1 MYLPA
6 DRTSAIPDVTTSFLL
21 KGNSKDGVGGWSS
34 LIGVVTAICGNILI
48 SFALN
53 TQRYAHLRLSRDQE
67 AEDQEKRRAKK
78 RKATNRGY
86 GTQEQIA
93 ELRADQNAA
102 PERNGY
108 TLERPEESA
117 ETQPLIPKLDSKQ
130 APDSLAETEEED
142 CNDEENAKSKS
153 YLKSPIWW
161 VGITLM
167 VLGETGNFLA
177 YGFAPASIV
186 SPLGV
191 VALISNCIIA
201 PLLLGEKF
209 RWRDGLGV
217 LIAIGGCVVVVL
229 SASDSNPK
237 LSPDKIWR
245 LVTTWEFET
254 YLGITISLIIVL
266 MAASNKYGHKSILID
281 LGLVGLFGGYT
292 ALSTKGV
299 ASLLTYTIWR
309 VVTFPITYLLL
320 AVLIFTAVMQI
331 KYVNRALQNF
341 NSTMVIPTQFV
352 LFTLSVIIGSA
363 ILYRDFER
371 EQTEDAIKFVSGCA
385 LTFFGVWC
393 ITSGRKSNEQD
404 DDDDQGE
411 DDEDAIGLIDEERT
425 MPDVREINGDSTN
438 RQASFA
444 AGSTTGSLSRRYSLP
459 RYHEHTL
466 AAGSLSRTEIR
477 TSDMDAAAESTPS
490 VPLDFDAKPLTDELA
505 DVPKGISSAVHTADA
520 APLYDTASK
529 DSHKKPPMHATTSEP
544 VVPRTPNFSSSL
556 RPTTP
561 MSRTPSTPMGPGATS
576 QARDSPERN
585 AQLLNPNSARKLISR
600 QSFVGLMP
608 GPLTSPLSGSLA
620 AIVADEVRRGL
631 DKSPL
636 GSLKR
641 RKTPSAGQR
650 PSDLN
655 KPGAGSTLKRHSIA
669 SGSVDFDSEE
679 AAQLRQAT
687 GSPPD
692 GRVRSLSATV
702 SEAVGSGSSQRQKM
716 LGAQEQRRQRSHESA
731 VEEVSASQ
739 ELDPAHRPR

>member
-1 MYLPA
+1 MSLPA
-6 DRTSAIPDVTTSFLL
+6 DAAAAIPDVTTSFVFN
-21 KGNSKDGVGGWSS
+21 KGSSKDGTGGWSS

-67 AEDQEKRRAKK
+67 AQEQEKRRAKK

-86 GTQEQIA
+86 GTEEQIA
-93 ELRADQNAA
+93 EARAQ
-102 PERNGY
+102 RNGRPARDAY
-108 TLERPEESA
+108 TLQQPDESA
-117 ETQPLIPKLDSKQ
+117 ETQPLIPRLHSKHSDSPA
-130 APDSLAETEEED
+130 APVDDED
-142 CNDEENAKSKS
+142 NGQHHAKSKS

-161 VGITLM
+161 LGITLM
-167 VLGETGNFLA
+167 TLGETGNFLA

-209 RWRDGLGV
+209 RWRDALGV
-217 LIAIGGCVVVVL
+217 LIATGGCVVVVL

-245 LVTTWEFET
+245 LVTAWEFET
-254 YLGITISLIIVL
+254 YLGITIFLIVVL

-393 ITSGRKSNEQD
+393 ITSGRKTNE
-404 DDDDQGE
+404 GE
-411 DDEDAIGLIDEERT
+411 DQEGEDEEDAISLVDEERT
-425 MPDVREINGDSTN
+425 MPEIREINGDRSS

-444 AGSTTGSLSRRYSLP
+444 TGSATGSLSRRYSLP
-459 RYHEHTL
+459 RYHEHT
-466 AAGSLSRTEIR
+466 AVVGSLPRPEIR
-477 TSDMDAAAESTPS
+477 TSDTDVATQSTPS
-490 VPLDFDAKPLTDELA
+490 VPLDLDAKPLTDELA
-505 DVPKGISSAVHTADA
+505 DVPKGTSSAVHTADA
-520 APLYDTASK
+520 APLYSHASK
-529 DSHKKPPMHATTSEP
+529 DPQKKPPMHATTSEP
-544 VVPRTPNFSSSL
+544 AVPRTPNFSSSL

-561 MSRTPSTPMGPGATS
+561 LSRTPSTPMGPAGHS
-576 QARDSPERN
+576 PVRDSPERN

-600 QSFVGLMP
+600 QSLVGLMP

-631 DKSPL
+631 DRSPI
-636 GSLKR
+636 GSLRR
-641 RKTPSAGQR
+641 RKTPTAGQR
-650 PSDLN
+650 PTDLY

-669 SGSVDFDSEE
+669 SGSIDFDSEE
-679 AAQLRQAT
+679 AAQLRQAA

-692 GRVRSLSATV
+692 GRTRSLSATI
-702 SEAVGSGSSQRQKM
+702 SEAFGNGSSSSKRHRP
-716 LGAQEQRRQRSHESA
+716 LGVQEQRRQRSHESA

-739 ELDPAHRPR
+739 ELDHGKPR